1 MSWFINKF
9 CFNWSYKNFKRFTT
23 KNINLLKNKLV
34 EFIKLYKS
42 TLIKKP
48 HNSRIMRFNIWW
60 AHRDLNTGP
69 TDYESAA
76 LTN

>member
-1 MSWFINKF
+1 
-9 CFNWSYKNFKRFTT
+9 
-23 KNINLLKNKLV
+23 
-34 EFIKLYKS
+34 
-42 TLIKKP
+42 
-48 HNSRIMRFNIWW
+48 MRFNIWW